1 MGSIRR
7 REDLATAQD
16 VLERVIEL
24 WTHNGGT
31 EDLLISTIRRA
42 TGSGY
47 SIAER
52 NGGRVVHIV
61 GSLRNS
67 NAQIHAGSPHAFDTL
82 DMPRDTA
89 VTVSFQPNAF
99 DEAAASVVQFFLASG
114 LAVKSARPSG
124 SRIN

>member
-7 REDLATAQD
+7 RKDLATAQD
-16 VLERVIEL
+16 VLERVIDL

-47 SIAER
+47 SIAGR
-52 NGGRVVHIV
+52 NGGRIVHIV

-67 NAQIHAGSPHAFDTL
+67 DAHIHAGSPHAFDTL
-82 DMPRDTA
+82 GMPRDTA

-99 DEAAASVVQFFLASG
+99 DEAAASVVQFFLVPGIRAES
-114 LAVKSARPSG
+114 VSPSG

>member
-16 VLERVIEL
+16 ILERVIAL

-31 EDLLISTIRRA
+31 EDLLISTVRRA

-47 SIAER
+47 SIAGR

-67 NAQIHAGSPHAFDTL
+67 DAQIHAGSPFSFDTL

-89 VTVSFQPNAF
+89 VTVSFHPDDFN
-99 DEAAASVVQFFLASG
+99 EAAASVVQFFLASDM
-114 LAVKSARPSG
+114 SAQAPQGATVSNG
-124 SRIN
+124 

>member
-1 MGSIRR
+1 MNSFKCLLEHGIVTHESLL
-7 REDLATAQD
+7 LA
-16 VLERVIEL
+16 R
-24 WTHNGGT
+24 
-31 EDLLISTIRRA
+31 S
-42 TGSGY
+42 
-47 SIAER
+47 
-52 NGGRVVHIV
+52 GRVVHIV

-99 DEAAASVVQFFLASG
+99 DEAAASVVQFFLASR
-114 LAVKSARPSG
+114 LAVKSAPPSG